1 MMSEKLFIPIK
12 TEGHIK
18 RMTSDA
24 ARTYRKRVGLVAEI
38 PNFPGPWTE
47 VMEKVKI
54 ADELGYDSIWL
65 GESWGYELFTSMA
78 DLVRV
83 TKRIK
88 IGAGI
93 ANIYSRTPAVLAST
107 VATLDERSGG
117 RIILGLGP
125 SGANVIEHWHGIPFQ
140 KPVKR
145 TREYVEIIRTILR
158 GEKLIY
164 HGEFFNLDRGFKLR
178 FTPLRA
184 DLPIYI
190 AAMGP
195 KNLLQSGEIADGVLP
210 VYWPDDKWGEMREIL
225 DEGARLAGRPPHS
238 SAIAPYVTSVIL
250 DEHANESDRAAARLF
265 AASPLAF
272 YIGKMGVYYSEMLT
286 RHGYGAEVAVV
297 QEAWKHKD
305 KNPAEAVSPA
315 LLEATAIIGTPKEV
329 VAKLDQWAAS
339 GVDEPLL
346 GMPGGSID
354 EVGATLSA
362 LMDALS
368 S

>member
-1 MMSEKLFIPIK
+1 
-12 TEGHIK
+12 
-18 RMTSDA
+18 MTTDA
-24 ARTYRKRVGLVAEI
+24 TRAYRNRIGLVAEI
-38 PNFPGPWTE
+38 PNFPGPWND
-47 VMEKVKI
+47 VIEKVKI

-107 VATLDERSGG
+107 AATLDERSNG

-125 SGANVIEHWHGIPFQ
+125 SGANVIEHWHGVPFQ

-145 TREYVEIIRTILR
+145 TREYVEIIRMILR
-158 GEKLIY
+158 GERLVY
-164 HGEFFNLDRGFKLR
+164 HGEFFNLERGFKLR
-178 FTPLRA
+178 FTPLRP

-195 KNLLQSGEIADGVLP
+195 KNVLQSGEIADGVLP
-210 VYWPDDKWGEMREIL
+210 VYWPGDKWGQLREIL
-225 DEGARLAGRPPHS
+225 DQGAHFAGRPPRS
-238 SAIAPYVTSVIL
+238 AAIAPHITSIIL
-250 DEHANESDRAAARLF
+250 DENANENDRAAARLF

-272 YIGKMGVYYSEMLT
+272 YIGRMGVYYADMLT
-286 RHGYGAEVAVV
+286 RHGYGAEVAAV

-305 KNPAEAVSPA
+305 KNPAEAVSSA
-315 LLEATAIIGTPKEV
+315 LLDATSIIGTPKEM

-346 GMPGGSID
+346 SMPGGSVD
-354 EVGATLSA
+354 EVGARLSA
-362 LMDALS
+362 LVDALKA
-368 S
+368 

>member
-1 MMSEKLFIPIK
+1 MFWVYNITTTIK
-12 TEGHIK
+12 HHHPGRTNQH
-18 RMTSDA
+18 MTRAYTNRTGLMADA
-24 ARTYRKRVGLVAEI
+24 
-38 PNFPGPWTE
+38 PNFPAAWDE
-47 VMEKVKI
+47 VVAKVKI

-78 DLVRV
+78 DLVRA

-93 ANIYSRTPAVLAST
+93 ANVYSRTPAVLAST

-125 SGANVIEHWHGIPFQ
+125 SGARVIEHWHGIPFQ

-158 GEKLIY
+158 GEKLLY
-164 HGEFFNLDRGFKLR
+164 HGEFFNLERGFKLR

-210 VYWPDDKWGEMREIL
+210 VYWPGNKWGELREQL
-225 DEGARLAGRPPHS
+225 DEGARKAGRAPHS
-238 SAIAPYVTSVIL
+238 AMIAPYITSIIL
-250 DEHANESDRAAARLF
+250 SEHASEEEITAARF
-265 AASPLAF
+265 AAASPLVY
-272 YIGKMGVYYSEMLT
+272 YIGTMGVYYAQM
-286 RHGYGAEVAVV
+286 
-297 QEAWKHKD
+297 
-305 KNPAEAVSPA
+305 
-315 LLEATAIIGTPKEV
+315 
-329 VAKLDQWAAS
+329 
-339 GVDEPLL
+339 
-346 GMPGGSID
+346 
-354 EVGATLSA
+354 
-362 LMDALS
+362 
-368 S
+368 